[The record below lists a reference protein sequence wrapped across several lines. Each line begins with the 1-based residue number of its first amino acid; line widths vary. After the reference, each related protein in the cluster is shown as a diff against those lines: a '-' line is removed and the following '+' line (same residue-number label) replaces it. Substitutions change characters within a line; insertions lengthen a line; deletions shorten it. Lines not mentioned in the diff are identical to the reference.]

1 MTNPE
6 LITDEIVYSFQ
17 DAYNQALVETACEE
31 QATRIAILAIQDD
44 ITRPVYNLLRGWER
58 DAQAYERALQEIRK
72 GGSNVNEP
80 HEIMSYS
87 AEIADKALKGEYH
100 EPREE

>member
-44 ITRPVYNLLRGWER
+44 ITRPVYNILHGYKR
-58 DAQAYERALQEIRK
+58 DVIAYEKALRNIRLY
-72 GGSNVNEP
+72 GDAVSSN
-80 HEIMSYS
+80 
-87 AEIADKALKGEYH
+87 ADKALRGEYH